1 MLLIRLNTSKIIDM
15 KIITLIF
22 IFSSFTLFSQRRL
35 YDPTI
40 VAQEKRQVFE
50 SWGDWRPYPKYRFGV
65 QTNFA
70 YSTVWGMLSPRRN
83 RNYKNGAD
91 IRPLRLGG
99 IETQR
104 LAEVKLQ
111 EGESRKIK
119 TEIDSIYKRNVQ
131 DFAHWT
137 PEIVDADPLW
147 ILYYKR
153 MLRPLDDFPSAPS
166 DYKQWGFKNFETYM
180 MLVETGGIEYLQKE
194 LDVLKDK
201 FKLSRTVPMPRG
213 KRFLLYHECLLG
225 WRAFKQKISQH
236 KEKSTLI
243 LDYKNMFEKRKNPM
257 NESRESDVDIVKRVI
272 SDYKKIEKKYE
283 E

>member
-1 MLLIRLNTSKIIDM
+1 MKTKLLIF
-15 KIITLIF
+15 LIMMSNF
-22 IFSSFTLFSQRRL
+22 IFSQRRI

-50 SWGDWRPYPKYRFGV
+50 SWGDWRPYPKYVLGI

-91 IRPLRLGG
+91 IRPLKVGG

-104 LAEVKLQ
+104 LAEVKIQ
-111 EGESRKIK
+111 ESESKKIK
-119 TEIDSIYKRNVQ
+119 VEIDSVYKRNVQ

-153 MLRPLDDFPSAPS
+153 MLKPLKEFQVRPSN
-166 DYKQWGFKNFETYM
+166 YREWGFKDQETYDFLKSM
-180 MLVETGGIEYLQKE
+180 GEIEKLQRK
-194 LDVLKDK
+194 LDLMKGNYMIA
-201 FKLSRTVPMPRG
+201 RTLPMPRG
-213 KRFLLYHECLLG
+213 KRFLKYHKCLLE
-225 WRAFKQKISQH
+225 WREFKNIIALYQEESTYLTKWDKIISKKKKIEYNH
-236 KEKSTLI
+236 E
-243 LDYKNMFEKRKNPM
+243 D
-257 NESRESDVDIVKRVI
+257 DVKIVLSVI
-272 SDYKKIEKKYE
+272 SDFKETEEKYLKK
-283 E
+283 